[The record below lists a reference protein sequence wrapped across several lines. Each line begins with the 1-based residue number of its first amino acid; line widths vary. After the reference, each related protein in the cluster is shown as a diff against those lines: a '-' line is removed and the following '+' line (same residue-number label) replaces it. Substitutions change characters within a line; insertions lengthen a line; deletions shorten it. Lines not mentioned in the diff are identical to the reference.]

1 MPPCWFWQPQI
12 ALFVNE
18 PTRLPLFV
26 ALAPSATVIQ
36 RTTQTAAAV
45 FTAFGLSK
53 KFITR
58 EVTEMGSHQL
68 TANVQVADMI
78 AQQTN

>member
-1 MPPCWFWQPQI
+1 M
-12 ALFVNE
+12 
-18 PTRLPLFV
+18 
-26 ALAPSATVIQ
+26 
-36 RTTQTAAAV
+36 TQTAAAV
-45 FTAFGLSK
+45 FTTLGLSK

-68 TANVQVADMI
+68 TANVQIADMI

>member
-1 MPPCWFWQPQI
+1 M
-12 ALFVNE
+12 
-18 PTRLPLFV
+18 
-26 ALAPSATVIQ
+26 
-36 RTTQTAAAV
+36 TQTAAAV

-68 TANVQVADMI
+68 TANVQIGLSRHRCGLILVVGR
-78 AQQTN
+78 